1 MVLVPWSSFLHVIL
15 PMIEQPPKPDTPQ
28 APDVVHKPGDVVNH
42 PVPTGKPENET
53 SPDVHP
59 APPPTDPSPPV
70 I

>member
-1 MVLVPWSSFLHVIL
+1 
-15 PMIEQPPKPDTPQ
+15 MIEQPPKPDAGVP
-28 APDVVHKPGDVVNH
+28 PDVVYKPGDVVNH
-42 PVPTGKPENET
+42 PTPSGPPDNT